1 MEAKAA
7 LLVNL
12 GSPDSPTEED
22 VRRYLNEFLMDKNV
36 IDLPWPL
43 RRLIVSLFVLPKRP
57 AQSAEAYSSV
67 WTDEG
72 SPLIN
77 ISYRLLEQ
85 VRKHTDMPVELA
97 MRYGRPDME
106 NAIVKLASKPEIK
119 ELLLFPLY
127 PHYAMSTV
135 KTVIEKAQ
143 AIISDNQLP
152 ISLNIH
158 PVFYDH
164 DDYIDALVNS
174 ARPWLEKDYDHL
186 IFSYHGVPE
195 RHIRKD
201 DPTRSHCL
209 KSDDC
214 CHKPSHAHHTC
225 YRHQIYRTSASFVEK
240 ADIPVDKY
248 SVAFQSKLGRDKW
261 LEPSTLDTIR
271 QQAEQGAKK
280 LLVICPAFV
289 ADCLETLEEIGIEA
303 REEFIKA
310 GGESL
315 ELIPCLND
323 NPEWARLLSRWLEQP
338 LKA

>member
-1 MEAKAA
+1 MESKAA

-12 GSPDSPTEED
+12 GSPDSPAEDD
-22 VRRYLNEFLMDKNV
+22 VRRYLNEFLMDENV

-43 RRLIVSLFVLPKRP
+43 RRMIVSLFVLPRRP
-57 AQSAEAYSSV
+57 ARSAEAYASV

-72 SPLIN
+72 SPLV
-77 ISYRLLEQ
+77 SFSHRLLEK
-85 VRKHTDMPVELA
+85 VRQQTSMPVELA

-106 NAIVKLASKPEIK
+106 STIVKLASKPEIR

-135 KTVIEKAQ
+135 KTVVKKAE
-143 AIISDNQLP
+143 AIISDNKLP
-152 ISLNIH
+152 VSLSVH

-164 DDYIDALVNS
+164 DGYIEALVNS

-195 RHIRKD
+195 RHISKD
-201 DPTRSHCL
+201 DPTSEHCL
-209 KSDDC
+209 KSGDC
-214 CHKPSHAHHTC
+214 CHKPSSAHYTC
-225 YRHQIYRTSASFVEK
+225 YRHQVYRTSASFVEK

-248 SVAFQSKLGRDKW
+248 SVAFQSKIGRDKW
-261 LEPSTLDTIR
+261 LEPSTSDTIR
-271 QQAEQGAKK
+271 QLAEQGARKV
-280 LLVICPAFV
+280 LVICPAFV
-289 ADCLETLEEIGIEA
+289 SDCLETLEEIGMEGREA
-303 REEFIKA
+303 FIRA

-323 NPEWARLLSRWLEQP
+323 HPDWVKLLSGWLEQP